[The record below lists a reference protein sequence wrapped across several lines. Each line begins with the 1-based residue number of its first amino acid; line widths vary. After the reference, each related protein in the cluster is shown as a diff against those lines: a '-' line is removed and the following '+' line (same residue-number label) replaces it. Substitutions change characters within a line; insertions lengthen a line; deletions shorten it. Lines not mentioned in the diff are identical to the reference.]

1 VNVNVLILAAGKSIR
16 MGRDKAFLPFDQQ
29 MNFLDNIVKSY
40 GLMHVHEILVVVNSE
55 NADKINMQVQKSDS
69 NVGLS
74 VNRKAP
80 DERFVSIQTGLGSFQ
95 KLLPCFIH
103 NIDNPFVNRSV
114 ITQMFDQLPKPEW
127 IKPTYEGQGGHPV
140 LINMILISK
149 LMNEKESN
157 LNFREYLSDF
167 HGSRVLVDDPRVLIN
182 LNFPDQFDQYFK

>member
-1 VNVNVLILAAGKSIR
+1 MHSSPLDAIYKGKLH
-16 MGRDKAFLPFDQQ
+16 LP
-29 MNFLDNIVKSY
+29 
-40 GLMHVHEILVVVNSE
+40 
-55 NADKINMQVQKSDS
+55 
-69 NVGLS
+69 
-74 VNRKAP
+74 
-80 DERFVSIQTGLGSFQ
+80 SFQ

-167 HGSRVLVDDPRVLIN
+167 HGSRVLVDDPKVLIN
-182 LNFPDQFDQYFK
+182 LNFPDQFNQYFK